1 MHLNKDNNQEN
12 IKVYDKLVRDKIPQI
27 IDCDNKKCEIEIA
40 SKEKKY
46 ELLEE
51 KLKEEVSEFLEDK
64 NIEELA
70 DVMEVLFA
78 LADSLGYSE
87 GELVEVRDKKKDE
100 RGGFNEGIILKK
112 VTTLN

>member
-1 MHLNKDNNQEN
+1 MNNSDNKEN
-12 IKVYDKLVRDKIPQI
+12 IKIYNKLVRDKIPQI
-27 IDCDNKKCEIEIA
+27 IDLDNKEYEIEIA

-46 ELLEE
+46 DFLEE
-51 KLKEEVSEFLEDK
+51 KLKEEVNEFLENK

-87 GELVEVRDKKKDE
+87 EGLIKTRNKKKDE
-100 RGGFNEGIILKK
+100 KGGFADGIILKK
-112 VTTLN
+112 VTKIF

>member
-1 MHLNKDNNQEN
+1 MHLNNGNNQES
-12 IKVYDKLVRDKIPQI
+12 IKIYDKLVRDKIPQI
-27 IDCDNKKCEIEIA
+27 IDSDNKKCEIEIA

-78 LADSLGYSE
+78 LADSLGHSE
-87 GELVEVRDKKKDE
+87 EELIETRNKKKDE
-100 RGGFNEGIILKK
+100 RGGFKEGIILKK
-112 VTTLN
+112 VRTLN